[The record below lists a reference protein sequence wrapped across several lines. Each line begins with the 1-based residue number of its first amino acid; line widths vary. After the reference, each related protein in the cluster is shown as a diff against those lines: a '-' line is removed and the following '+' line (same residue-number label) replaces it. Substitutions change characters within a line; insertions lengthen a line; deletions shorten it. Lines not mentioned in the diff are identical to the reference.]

1 MNPTNGVDV
10 DVGVNAGGGEVTQD
24 QLTSRGGWMGGG
36 LKDFASSGYTAVRW
50 STIQVGVQ
58 GV

>member
-24 QLTSRGGWMGGG
+24 QLTSRGG
-36 LKDFASSGYTAVRW
+36 
-50 STIQVGVQ
+50 
-58 GV
+58 